1 MQAQTEIK
9 ELQHSDTF
17 GYPRIKI
24 KWQSGGEGIHIGR
37 NTKENRET
45 IRILNLGIQGAGK
58 SSLLEVYAVR
68 FQKIIDLFGSSD
80 GESLCWCKPE
90 FSTFFKQ
97 KYNREPKILLIYGNG
112 KKLACKFESLHI
124 DELTLKDIQEHDIT
138 TTTQMFHAD
147 LQEYYGTIGKII
159 EILEKRLF
167 WDDPWALTIR
177 EAGDWGRARTKVV
190 KDDEGAK
197 RDLIRFYRQNR
208 HHGLAVLM
216 DTLRWTNLDKE
227 LRDLS
232 NYICIKKIGIQLL
245 PKDLR
250 FLYRYWKPR
259 SLMKLPS
266 HLFGIITDNRSIGV
280 GTFEYPTWHK
290 ATKEN
295 ILKTTAIEIQDTETG
310 ERTDERRYGVG
321 DLDHAE
327 IIEKYIQLQSIR
339 KVCKEMVRST
349 STVSNHIKDH
359 NLAIKRVGE
368 CQKCKHSKSQFS
380 KDTIIKQKEP
390 PVRL

>member
-1 MQAQTEIK
+1 MQVEIENPK
-9 ELQHSDTF
+9 PDTF
-17 GYPRIKI
+17 GYPRIKV
-24 KWQSGGEGIHIGR
+24 KWQSGGEAIHIGR
-37 NTKENRET
+37 NTSEDRET

-58 SSLLEVYAVR
+58 SSLLEAFSVR
-68 FQKIIDLFGSSD
+68 FKKIIDLFGSCD

-90 FSTFFKQ
+90 FIEFFKQ
-97 KYNREPKILLIYGNG
+97 KYGKEPKILLVYGEG
-112 KKLACKFESLHI
+112 KKVACKFDTINIEQ
-124 DELTLKDIQEHDIT
+124 LTLNDIKEHDVT
-138 TTTQMFHAD
+138 TTTQMFHTN
-147 LQEYYGTIGKII
+147 LQAYYATIGKII
-159 EILEKRLF
+159 DLLEKRLF
-167 WDDPWALTIR
+167 WDEPWALTIR

-197 RDLIRFYRQNR
+197 QDLIRFYRQNR
-208 HHGLAVLM
+208 HHGIAILM

-250 FLYRYWKPR
+250 FLYREWRPR
-259 SLMKLPS
+259 SLMKLQNK
-266 HLFGIITDNRSIGV
+266 LFGIITDNRSIGV

-295 ILKTTAIEIQDTETG
+295 ILKSTGIEILDTETG

-327 IIEKYIQLQSIR
+327 IIEKYIQLQSVG
-339 KVCKEMVRST
+339 KVATELVRSK
-349 STVSNHIKDH
+349 STVSNHIKEH
-359 NLAIKRVGE
+359 NLAIKRKGE
-368 CQKCKHSKSQFS
+368 CQKCKHANSQFS
-380 KDTIIKQKEP
+380 KDTIIKQKEKP
-390 PVRL
+390 